1 MSRVVRIMW
10 IPVLLSV
17 LYTGWVFWQRHDSQ
31 PPPKRLRAEVTPLAE
46 YGDKVKI
53 LQFYTGA
60 SRIAA
65 GEKALVCY
73 GVVNAA
79 SVRLHPPVEL
89 VWPAVS
95 RCFEVAP
102 AKTTRYTLTAE
113 GADHTVVS
121 ASIEIAVSQGSRQA
135 PATTPKTEENIR

>member
-1 MSRVVRIMW
+1 MW
-10 IPVLLSV
+10 IPVLLS
-17 LYTGWVFWQRHDSQ
+17 LMYTGWVFWQRHASQ

-53 LQFYTGA
+53 LQFYTDARG
-60 SRIAA
+60 IAA

-79 SVRLHPPVEL
+79 SVRLQPPVEL

-95 RCFEVAP
+95 RCFQVAP

-121 ASIEIAVSQGSRQA
+121 ASIEIAVKPGGQQA
-135 PATTPKTEENIR
+135 PAGSPKTDQRTH